1 MLPIPAGS
9 PPPYVPIA
17 PLYPHLFVTPPLP
30 PLAWQVPLPPL
41 VPPPSPVL
49 LKDGRRGRQFIIRMG
64 RMCVY
69 VGGKGMGSGCLVLPV
84 PLCT

>member
-17 PLYPHLFVTPPLP
+17 PLYPHLFVTPRPP

-41 VPPPSPVL
+41 VPPL
-49 LKDGRRGRQFIIRMG
+49 LLSCSKMG
-64 RMCVY
+64 E
-69 VGGKGMGSGCLVLPV
+69 GAGNLS
-84 PLCT
+84 